1 MTPSSVVTRH
11 IEAEQERKVLL
22 KRTRSTNQEGE
33 ISEADATLRSTLVSM
48 ARTAAIRYSILL
60 PKMKGHVF
68 FQPEDHVGQEH
79 IHKSLKQQPGRWV
92 GLTHTAAIFGSG
104 ALLFFVQER
113 VLHKLEPESEGDFGR
128 ATAFYSGISGCC
140 GGLAYSLAATS
151 THAWM
156 GTGEK
161 SLLTSMRKRDFFLR
175 ASPYTLP
182 RDMGG
187 FGLYFGVYSAA
198 HRFLSEQILPS
209 FLSGDGASSSGSDKK
224 KEKAA
229 TPLPTATLSEHTT
242 QALKRHS
249 LNFDDGLT
257 FDLLLQIATIAC
269 SGAISGLFTYAW
281 RTPWDTLY
289 KKSVG
294 WRDPDAPLWSMS
306 RFLRSP
312 RGLKALGVGAAT
324 WSAYE
329 VADAGIRYLAALSED
344 DVAPGKR
351 DPGRTS
357 SETSPF
363 R

>member
-1 MTPSSVVTRH
+1 MDGHRREKPTHEHAKARLLPSGVAVHAAARHGWLWALFWRLLGRSPLPERAGPSVV
-11 IEAEQERKVLL
+11 
-22 KRTRSTNQEGE
+22 
-33 ISEADATLRSTLVSM
+33 
-48 ARTAAIRYSILL
+48 
-60 PKMKGHVF
+60 
-68 FQPEDHVGQEH
+68 
-79 IHKSLKQQPGRWV
+79 
-92 GLTHTAAIFGSG
+92 
-104 ALLFFVQER
+104 
-113 VLHKLEPESEGDFGR
+113 
-128 ATAFYSGISGCC
+128 
-140 GGLAYSLAATS
+140 
-151 THAWM
+151 
-156 GTGEK
+156 
-161 SLLTSMRKRDFFLR
+161 
-175 ASPYTLP
+175 
-182 RDMGG
+182 
-187 FGLYFGVYSAA
+187 
-198 HRFLSEQILPS
+198 
-209 FLSGDGASSSGSDKK
+209 LSGDGASSSGSDKK

-344 DVAPGKR
+344 DVAPGRR
-351 DPGRTS
+351 DPGRTA